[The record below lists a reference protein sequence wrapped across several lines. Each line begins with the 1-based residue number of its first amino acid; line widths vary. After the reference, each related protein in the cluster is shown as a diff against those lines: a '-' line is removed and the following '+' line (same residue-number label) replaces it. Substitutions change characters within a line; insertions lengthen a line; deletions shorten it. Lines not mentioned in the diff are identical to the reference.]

1 MTHPHHNY
9 YEGRDKADITCWVS
23 YFVQLLASVFEAAE
37 KETLTQEATIDPVL
51 LRKLD
56 HRQRIVMDMLAVK
69 DYLSVRELSVNL
81 GLSDRMVRNLVK
93 KWIEEGF
100 LKVTNPSNK
109 NRKYELSEIYR
120 QFIGNR

>member
-1 MTHPHHNY
+1 MN
-9 YEGRDKADITCWVS
+9 S
-23 YFVQLLASVFEAAE
+23 
-37 KETLTQEATIDPVL
+37 TIDPVL